1 MNKVGSV
8 CLKNM
13 EITLASLVA
22 HELITK
28 ETTVEELYSM
38 CTEFS
43 RQEGIKHNK
52 TKLEQN
58 YGKQN
63 LEWR

>member
-1 MNKVGSV
+1 MNKIGSV
-8 CLKNM
+8 ALKNM

-38 CTEFS
+38 CVEFS
-43 RQEGIKHNK
+43 NQERVKYK
-52 TKLEQN
+52 QSKLEQN